1 MLMKA
6 KKYIRY
12 WPSLMAFAL
21 IAVGTIIWVNAGD
34 DPVDSLDRLPTVVAT
49 SRVEQGTERALLL
62 DAVEIRDLEIG
73 ARPEGALSDIADIP
87 EGVLV
92 STHVAGQ
99 AVLSTSVAPNRVAA
113 LGPGYVAISVRLD
126 SQRWVGPVLLTGRT
140 VNVYDIDPEG
150 PRLISPEAVVVEA
163 ESPNNVDPKQE
174 TILSLGVRSDT
185 LAAVLLAASENR
197 IWLVGE

>member
-1 MLMKA
+1 
-6 KKYIRY
+6 
-12 WPSLMAFAL
+12 
-21 IAVGTIIWVNAGD
+21 
-34 DPVDSLDRLPTVVAT
+34 VDSLDRLPTVVAT

-113 LGPGYVAISVRLD
+113 PRPRVRGHFGAARFSTLGGTSSAH
-126 SQRWVGPVLLTGRT
+126 RT
-140 VNVYDIDPEG
+140 H
-150 PRLISPEAVVVEA
+150 RQCL
-163 ESPNNVDPKQE
+163 
-174 TILSLGVRSDT
+174 
-185 LAAVLLAASENR
+185 
-197 IWLVGE
+197 